1 MEPMRKPFPP
11 NRYGTLEDAHRE
23 VLDAARWAKGAGFQN
38 VAPRLEWAARLIKE
52 ELNKRAST
60 AQK

>member
-1 MEPMRKPFPP
+1 MQNPFPP

-23 VLDAARWAKGAGFQN
+23 VLDAARWAKGAGFKN

-52 ELNKRAST
+52 ELSKRAK
-60 AQK
+60 AAPK